1 MTLKD
6 LIRKL
11 KGFECEALKDKEVV
25 HRFVTKLGYGYKE
38 VVQDVYFDAGT
49 GDFVI
54 ITGREQEAKW
64 DDKANV
70 VLRETKK

>member
-11 KGFECEALKDKEVV
+11 KGFDCEALKNKEVV

-38 VVQDVYFDAGT
+38 VVRDVYFDAGT
-49 GDFVI
+49 GEFVI
-54 ITGREQEAKW
+54 ITGPEQQSKW

-70 VLRETKK
+70 VLKET